1 MPGKIEEKLKKL
13 NIQLPDPAAP
23 VASYSPFVLTNN
35 LLFVSGQGPFRDGK
49 LITGKVG
56 LNLSIE
62 EGQDA
67 AKACGEMILSQA
79 RLACGDL
86 DKIKKCIKIG
96 GFVNCENT
104 FTDQAMIIEGASKLL
119 IEIFG
124 EKGWHSRF
132 AVGANSLPL
141 GMAVEIDAVFEV
153 SN

>member
-1 MPGKIEEKLKKL
+1 MPGKIEEKLKNL

-35 LLFVSGQGPFRDGK
+35 LLFISGQGPFRNGK

-124 EKGWHSRF
+124 ERGWHSRF

-141 GMAVEIDAVFEV
+141 GMAVEIDAIFEV

>member
-1 MPGKIEEKLKKL
+1 MPGKIEEKLKNL

-35 LLFVSGQGPFRDGK
+35 LLFVSGQGPFRNGK

>member
-23 VASYSPFVLTNN
+23 VASYSTFVLTNN
-35 LLFVSGQGPFRDGK
+35 LLFISGQGPFRNGK

-141 GMAVEIDAVFEV
+141 GMAVEIDAIFEV

>member
-35 LLFVSGQGPFRDGK
+35 LLFISGQGPFRNGK

-124 EKGWHSRF
+124 ERGWHSRF

-141 GMAVEIDAVFEV
+141 GMAVEIDAIFEV

>member
-35 LLFVSGQGPFRDGK
+35 LLFVSGQGPFRNGK

-124 EKGWHSRF
+124 ERGWHSRF

-141 GMAVEIDAVFEV
+141 GMAVEIDAIFEV

>member
-124 EKGWHSRF
+124 ERGWHSRF

>member
-1 MPGKIEEKLKKL
+1 
-13 NIQLPDPAAP
+13 
-23 VASYSPFVLTNN
+23 
-35 LLFVSGQGPFRDGK
+35 
-49 LITGKVG
+49 
-56 LNLSIE
+56 
-62 EGQDA
+62 
-67 AKACGEMILSQA
+67 MILSQA

-96 GFVNCENT
+96 GFVNCEST

>member
-35 LLFVSGQGPFRDGK
+35 LLFVSGQGPFRNGK

-96 GFVNCENT
+96 GFVNCDNT

-124 EKGWHSRF
+124 ERGWHSRF

-141 GMAVEIDAVFEV
+141 GMAVEIDAIFEV

>member
-141 GMAVEIDAVFEV
+141 GMAVEIDAIFEV

>member
-1 MPGKIEEKLKKL
+1 MPGKIEEKLKNL

-35 LLFVSGQGPFRDGK
+35 LLFVSGQGPFRNGK

-141 GMAVEIDAVFEV
+141 GMAVEIDAIFEV

>member
-1 MPGKIEEKLKKL
+1 MPGKIEEKLKNL

-23 VASYSPFVLTNN
+23 VASYSPFVLTDN
-35 LLFVSGQGPFRDGK
+35 LLFVSGQGPFRNGK

-141 GMAVEIDAVFEV
+141 GMAVEIDAIFEV

>member
-1 MPGKIEEKLKKL
+1 MPGKIEEKLKNL

-35 LLFVSGQGPFRDGK
+35 LLFVSGQGPFRNGK

-141 GMAVEIDAVFEV
+141 GMAVEIDAKFEV
-153 SN
+153 

>member
-1 MPGKIEEKLKKL
+1 MPGKIEEKLKNL

-141 GMAVEIDAVFEV
+141 GMAVEIDAIFEV

>member
-35 LLFVSGQGPFRDGK
+35 LLFVSGQGPFRNGK

-141 GMAVEIDAVFEV
+141 GMAVEIDAMFEV

>member
-35 LLFVSGQGPFRDGK
+35 LLFVSGQGPFRNGK

-86 DKIKKCIKIG
+86 DKIKKYIKIG

>member
-1 MPGKIEEKLKKL
+1 MPKEIEEKLKNL
-13 NIQLPDPAAP
+13 NIKLPDPAAP

-35 LLFVSGQGPFRDGK
+35 LLFVSGQGPFRNGK

-124 EKGWHSRF
+124 ERGWHSRF

-141 GMAVEIDAVFEV
+141 GMAVEIDAIFEV

>member
-1 MPGKIEEKLKKL
+1 MPGKIEEKLKNL

-35 LLFVSGQGPFRDGK
+35 LLFVSGQGPFRNGK

-124 EKGWHSRF
+124 ERGWHSRF

-141 GMAVEIDAVFEV
+141 GMAVEIDAIFEV

>member
-35 LLFVSGQGPFRDGK
+35 LLFISGQGPFRNGK

-141 GMAVEIDAVFEV
+141 GMAVEIDAIFEV

>member
-35 LLFVSGQGPFRDGK
+35 LLFVSGQGPFRNGK

-124 EKGWHSRF
+124 ERGWHSRF

>member
-35 LLFVSGQGPFRDGK
+35 LLFVSGQGPFRNGK

-141 GMAVEIDAVFEV
+141 GMAVEIDAIFEV

>member
-35 LLFVSGQGPFRDGK
+35 LLFVSGQGPFRNGK